1 MFNRLLALFI
11 FSLSLVAQ
19 LAWSAEEPSGDF
31 KLGPGDTIHIQ
42 VYQNPDLTLDAR
54 LSENGGISYPL
65 IGAIQLGGSSIAK
78 AEEKL
83 AAALQQGGFVQ
94 KPQVII
100 SVTQVRGT
108 QVSILGN
115 VGKPGRYPL
124 ESTMTSVVDV
134 ITMAGGIIPGGADT
148 AIVIGIRS
156 GKPVRKEIDIAG
168 LFLDTPLGN
177 NFTVAG
183 GDVIYINR
191 APIVYVYGEVQR
203 PGSFRLERNMTV
215 RQALAQS
222 GGPSPRGSES
232 RLRLHRRVDGK
243 IVQSVPDLADIV
255 QPDDVLYIRES
266 LF

>member
-1 MFNRLLALFI
+1 MLNRLLALIVFA
-11 FSLSLVAQ
+11 LSLMTNS
-19 LAWSAEEPSGDF
+19 AWSADEPPGDF
-31 KLGPGDTIHIQ
+31 RLGPGDTIHIQ

-54 LSENGGISYPL
+54 LSENGVISYPL
-65 IGAIQLGGSSIAK
+65 IGTIQLGGSTIGN
-78 AEEKL
+78 AEQRISN
-83 AAALQQGGFVQ
+83 ALKQGGFVQ

-100 SVTQVRGT
+100 NLTQIRGT

-124 ESTMTSVVDV
+124 ESPTTTVVDV
-134 ITMAGGIIPGGADT
+134 ITLAGGIIPGGADKAT
-148 AIVIGIRS
+148 VIGVRN

-168 LFLDTPLGN
+168 LFLDTPMSD

-183 GDVIYINR
+183 GDVIYVNR

-203 PGSFRLERNMTV
+203 PGSFRVERNMTV

-222 GGPSPRGSES
+222 GGPTLRGSES
-232 RLRLHRRVDGK
+232 RLRLHRRVNGQ
-243 IVQSVPDLADIV
+243 IVQSVPDLADLV

>member
-1 MFNRLLALFI
+1 MLKRLFFLLSFGLMFF
-11 FSLSLVAQ
+11 AQ
-19 LAWSAEEPSGDF
+19 GAWSANEQGDF

-54 LSENGGISYPL
+54 LSESGVISYPL
-65 IGAIQLGGSSIAK
+65 IGSIELNGLTLAK

-83 AAALQQGGFVQ
+83 GQALKDGAFVQ

-100 SVTQVRGT
+100 SLTQVRGT

-124 ESTMTSVVDV
+124 ETPSTSVLDV
-134 ITMAGGIIPGGADT
+134 ITMAGGIVQGGADS
-148 AIVIGIRS
+148 AILIGTRD
-156 GKPVRKEIDIAG
+156 GKPIRKEIDIAG
-168 LFLDTPLGN
+168 LFLPSPASENL
-177 NFTVAG
+177 TVAG
-183 GDVIYINR
+183 GDVIYVSR
-191 APIVYVYGEVQR
+191 APIFYVYGEVQK
-203 PGSFRLERNMTV
+203 PGSFRIERDMTV

-222 GGPSPRGSES
+222 GGPTLRGSES
-232 RLRLHRRVDGK
+232 RLRLYRRVDGK
-243 IVQSVPDLADIV
+243 VLQSVPDLADGV